1 MFKLHR
7 STSNKERKDDMVELF
22 GEKVKVKTLLHS
34 IQQNKIQVVRVKYK
48 WIEPIEELE
57 EYSIEMFI

>member
-1 MFKLHR
+1 MNSKLK
-7 STSNKERKDDMVELF
+7 NKERKDDMVELF
-22 GEKVKVKTLLHS
+22 GGKVKVKTLLHS

>member
-22 GEKVKVKTLLHS
+22 GGKVKVKTLLHS

>member
-1 MFKLHR
+1 
-7 STSNKERKDDMVELF
+7 MVELF
-22 GEKVKVKTLLHS
+22 GGKVKVKTLLHS